1 MGPCGLRLVQVRLT
15 TGLTSEEY
23 VSQKGWLTAR
33 FERCP
38 FHPEGGCGFASHGT
52 YPRIDPPGC
61 RIARGYCPTAHAT
74 VSLLPDFLCSRL
86 TGTLAEVERVVAA
99 VEVAPTQEAASEVLR
114 PDIELPGGVRLAR
127 GHGDDAAA
135 DLHGR
140 VLVSGRPVPELAV
153 AVVAPRPERSVFLH
167 RHRVILT
174 RGNRSEAAA
183 DLDGGVLVSRRPVAE
198 LAGAVRPPRP
208 ERSVL
213 LHRHGVPVA
222 RGHGG
227 EAAADLNGRVL
238 VSGRPVPE
246 LTVAVRPPRPERSV
260 LLHRHRVTV
269 SRRSGNEAAA
279 DLDGG
284 ILVRSGPVAELRRLR
299 RTGRCGR
306 GATTATASSGTERP
320 LTSTLPCRSAAASPP
335 SPPANTTRW

>member
-1 MGPCGLRLVQVRLT
+1 MRPRGLRLVQVRLT

-23 VSQKGWLTAR
+23 VSQKGWV
-33 FERCP
+33 
-38 FHPEGGCGFASHGT
+38 
-52 YPRIDPPGC
+52 I
-61 RIARGYCPTAHAT
+61 
-74 VSLLPDFLCSRL
+74 LLPDFLCSRL
-86 TGTLAEVERVVAA
+86 TGTLAEVKRVVAA

-135 DLHGR
+135 DLH
-140 VLVSGRPVPELAV
+140 
-153 AVVAPRPERSVFLH
+153 
-167 RHRVILT
+167 
-174 RGNRSEAAA
+174 
-183 DLDGGVLVSRRPVAE
+183 
-198 LAGAVRPPRP
+198 
-208 ERSVL
+208 
-213 LHRHGVPVA
+213 
-222 RGHGG
+222 
-227 EAAADLNGRVL
+227 GRVL

-284 ILVRSGPVAELRRLR
+284 ILVRSGPVAELWRLR

-306 GATTATASSGTERP
+306 GATTIGANSEWRRRTRVKSRLLCKSY
-320 LTSTLPCRSAAASPP
+320 SA
-335 SPPANTTRW
+335 

>member
-1 MGPCGLRLVQVRLT
+1 MRPRGLRLVQVRLT

-23 VSQKGWLTAR
+23 VSQKGWV
-33 FERCP
+33 
-38 FHPEGGCGFASHGT
+38 
-52 YPRIDPPGC
+52 I
-61 RIARGYCPTAHAT
+61 
-74 VSLLPDFLCSRL
+74 LLPDFLCSRL
-86 TGTLAEVERVVAA
+86 TGTLAEVERVVGA
-99 VEVAPTQEAASEVLR
+99 VELAPTQEAASEVLR

-127 GHGDDAAA
+127 GHGD
-135 DLHGR
+135 
-140 VLVSGRPVPELAV
+140 
-153 AVVAPRPERSVFLH
+153 
-167 RHRVILT
+167 
-174 RGNRSEAAA
+174 EAAA

-246 LTVAVRPPRPERSV
+246 LTVTVRPPRPERSV